1 MPSTCLRPFDGRAGR
16 PSVIV
21 MTNVREAL
29 ADAVGPTNVVA
40 GEDASPDYARDES
53 LTCTP
58 RTPAFVVRPGST
70 AEVAAVL
77 RIASREGTPVTAR
90 GSGTSLAGAAIAR
103 TDGILVSFERMNA
116 VLEIDEANQVAVV
129 QPGVTLTELDAAT
142 AAKALLYPVHPGEMG
157 ATVGGTLATNAG
169 GMQAVKYG
177 VTRHNV
183 LGLEAVLA
191 SGEVIR
197 AGGKYVKNSTGYDL
211 TQLIAGSEGT
221 LALVTQLILRLR
233 PRLAH
238 RATILAPFADAH
250 ALALAVPRLLA
261 TGVDPVVLEYV
272 DALTMAAL
280 AHSEGLTSAVHESAQ
295 AYLIVELE
303 SRTAERLEDDAAE
316 VAAFL
321 ATRGAIDVFP
331 LDRAT
336 GRRLLQ
342 ARERALHTSKAAGA
356 NDLLDTVVPRAA
368 MPDFLAEVQRLAADS
383 GSYVIG
389 CGHAGDGN
397 VHLSVF
403 QPDPEVRQRLMTSVL
418 RAGIAAGGS
427 ISGEHGIGADKRVYF
442 DALEDPLRT
451 DLMRRIKHAFD
462 PTGILN
468 PGVLFDPEG
477 ALR

>member
-1 MPSTCLRPFDGRAGR
+1 
-16 PSVIV
+16 
-21 MTNVREAL
+21 MTNVQDLL
-29 ADAVGPTNVVA
+29 ADAVGSANAVPGA
-40 GEDASPDYARDES
+40 DASPDYSRDES

-58 RTPAFVVRPGST
+58 QTPAFVVRPGCT

-77 RIASREGTPVTAR
+77 RVAGREGIPVTAR

-103 TDGILVSFERMNA
+103 PDGILVSFERMNA
-116 VLEIDEANQVAVV
+116 ILEIDEANQVAVV

-142 AAKALLYPVHPGEMG
+142 AAHGLIYPVHPGEMG
-157 ATVGGTLATNAG
+157 ATVGGNLATNAG

-191 SGEVIR
+191 TGEVIR
-197 AGGKYVKNSTGYDL
+197 AGGRFVKNSTGYDL

-233 PRLAH
+233 PRLPHQAVV
-238 RATILAPFADAH
+238 LAPFADAH
-250 ALALAVPRLLA
+250 ELTLAVPRLLA
-261 TGVDPVVLEYV
+261 TGIDPVVLEYV

-280 AHSEGLTSAVHESAQ
+280 AHAEDMASAVHESAQ

-303 SRTAERLEDDAAE
+303 SRTAERLAEDVVE
-316 VAAFL
+316 VAEFL
-321 ATRGAIDVFP
+321 AAQGAADVYP

-336 GRRLLQ
+336 GRRLLR

-368 MPDFLAEVQRLAADS
+368 MPDFLAEVQRLAADT

-403 QPDPEVRQRLMTSVL
+403 QPDPETRQQLMTSVL

-427 ISGEHGIGADKRVYF
+427 ISGEHGIGVDKRVYF

-462 PTGILN
+462 PAGILN
-468 PGVLFDPEG
+468 PGVLFEPAG
-477 ALR
+477 AMR

>member
-1 MPSTCLRPFDGRAGR
+1 MRPAHRSDVRA
-16 PSVIV
+16 S
-21 MTNVREAL
+21 L
-29 ADAVGPTNVVA
+29 AEAVGQANVIT
-40 GEDASPDYARDES
+40 GSDASPDYARDES
-53 LTCTP
+53 LTCVP
-58 RTPAFVVRPGST
+58 RTPAFVVRPGCT
-70 AEVAAVL
+70 AEVSAVL
-77 RIASREGTPVTAR
+77 RIASREQIPVTAR

-103 TDGILVSFERMNA
+103 VGGLLVSFERMNV

-129 QPGVTLTELDAAT
+129 QPGVTLAELDAAT
-142 AAKALLYPVHPGEMG
+142 AAVGLLYPVHPGEMG

-183 LGLEAVLA
+183 LGIEAVLA

-197 AGGKYVKNSTGYDL
+197 AGGRFVKNSTGYDL

-233 PRLAH
+233 PRLGH
-238 RATILAPFADAH
+238 RATILAPFADAQ

-272 DALTMAAL
+272 DALTMAAI
-280 AHSEGLTSAVHESAQ
+280 AHTEGLVSAVHESAQ

-303 SRTAERLEDDAAE
+303 SRTAARLDEDVIE
-316 VAAFL
+316 VAEFL
-321 ATRGAIDVFP
+321 AAQGASDVFP

-336 GRRLLQ
+336 GQRLLQ
-342 ARERALHTSKAAGA
+342 ARERALHTSRAAGA
-356 NDLLDTVVPRAA
+356 NELVDTVVPRAA
-368 MPDFLAEVQRLAADS
+368 MPDFLAEVQRLATGS
-383 GSYVIG
+383 GSYVVG

-403 QPDPEVRQRLMTSVL
+403 QQDPEIRQRLMTSVL
-418 RAGIAAGGS
+418 RAGMAAGGS
-427 ISGEHGIGADKRVYF
+427 ISGEHGIGTDKRVYF

-451 DLMRRIKHAFD
+451 ELMRRVKRAFD
-462 PTGILN
+462 PAGILN
-468 PGVLFDPEG
+468 PGVLFDPAEA

>member
-1 MPSTCLRPFDGRAGR
+1 LSAKSLRLFEGKIGR
-16 PSVIV
+16 PTVIT
-21 MTNVREAL
+21 MTNVQEQL
-29 ADAVGPTNVVA
+29 ADAVGPANVIA
-40 GEDASPDYARDES
+40 GADASPDYARDES

-58 RTPAFVVRPGST
+58 RTPAFVVRPGCT
-70 AEVAAVL
+70 AEVAALL
-77 RIASREGTPVTAR
+77 RVASRSGIPVTAR
-90 GSGTSLAGAAIAR
+90 GSGTSLAGAAVAR
-103 TDGILVSFERMNA
+103 ADGILVSFERMNS

-142 AAKALLYPVHPGEMG
+142 AAKGLFYPVHPGEMG
-157 ATVGGTLATNAG
+157 ATVGGTVATNAG

-191 SGEVIR
+191 SGDVIR
-197 AGGKYVKNSTGYDL
+197 AGGRFVKNSTGYDL

-221 LALVTQLILRLR
+221 LALVTRLILRLR
-233 PRLAH
+233 PRLGH

-272 DALTMAAL
+272 DALTMAAI
-280 AHSEGLTSAVHESAQ
+280 AHTEGLASAVHESAQ

-303 SRTAERLEDDAAE
+303 ARTAERLDDDTAE

-321 ATRGAIDVFP
+321 ATQGAIDVFP
-331 LDRAT
+331 FDQAT
-336 GRRLLQ
+336 GRRLIQ

-356 NDLLDTVVPRAA
+356 NDLLDTVVPRAE
-368 MPDFLAEVQRLAADS
+368 MPDFLAEVQRLAADC

-403 QPDPEVRQRLMTSVL
+403 QPDPEIRRRLMTSVL

-427 ISGEHGIGADKRVYF
+427 ISGEHGIGVDKRVYF

-451 DLMRRIKHAFD
+451 DLMRRIKQAFD
-462 PTGILN
+462 PAGILN
-468 PGVLFDPEG
+468 PGVLFDPAG

>member
-1 MPSTCLRPFDGRAGR
+1 MSRELR
-16 PSVIV
+16 SL
-21 MTNVREAL
+21 L
-29 ADAVGPTNVVA
+29 AEAVGPANVLA
-40 GEDASPDYARDES
+40 GADASPDYAHDES
-53 LTCTP
+53 LTCAP
-58 RTPAFVVRPGST
+58 QTPAFVVRPGCT

-77 RIASREGTPVTAR
+77 RIAASRRIPVTAR

-103 TDGILVSFERMNA
+103 SDGLLVSFERMNA
-116 VLEIDEANQVAVV
+116 ILEIDQANQVAVV

-142 AAKALLYPVHPGEMG
+142 AAHGLLYPVHPGEMG
-157 ATVGGTLATNAG
+157 ATVGGNLATNAG

-183 LGLEAVLA
+183 LGVEAVLA
-191 SGEVIR
+191 GGDVIR
-197 AGGKYVKNSTGYDL
+197 AGGRFVKNSTGYDL
-211 TQLIAGSEGT
+211 TQLLAGSEGT

-238 RATILAPFADAH
+238 HAVILAPFTDAH
-250 ALALAVPRLLA
+250 ELTLAVPRLLA
-261 TGVDPVVLEYV
+261 TGLDPVVLEYV

-280 AHSEGLTSAVHESAQ
+280 AHTEGLASAVHESAQ

-303 SRTAERLEDDAAE
+303 SRTADRLDEDVVEVAEFLVAQGAAE
-316 VAAFL
+316 VY
-321 ATRGAIDVFP
+321 P
-331 LDRAT
+331 LDQAA

-368 MPDFLAEVQRLAADS
+368 MPDFLAEVQRLAADT
-383 GSYVIG
+383 GSYVVG

-403 QPDPEVRQRLMTSVL
+403 QQDAETRQQLMMSVQ

-427 ISGEHGIGADKRVYF
+427 ISGEHGIGVDKRVYF
-442 DALEDPLRT
+442 DALEDPLRM
-451 DLMRRIKHAFD
+451 DLMRRIKQAFD
-462 PTGILN
+462 PAGILN
-468 PGVLFDPEG
+468 PGVLFDPVE
-477 ALR
+477 AMR